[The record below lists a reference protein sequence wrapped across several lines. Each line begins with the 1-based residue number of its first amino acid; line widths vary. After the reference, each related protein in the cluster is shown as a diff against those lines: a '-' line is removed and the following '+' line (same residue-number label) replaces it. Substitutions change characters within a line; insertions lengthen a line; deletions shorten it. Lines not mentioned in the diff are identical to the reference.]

1 MKRWI
6 FTGIILLTG
15 FPLFSQEPEE
25 LLRSSIRIKL
35 PTETPELPEIQVN
48 RRLFQKEMILKQ
60 FLGEVPPKIEEGS
73 IEVYTGKNGQEVDF
87 YPTQVFSFLQPI
99 QPEEEKKTMN
109 EAEARKAVND
119 FLEKFGGLP
128 AEAYLLESKA
138 LRGEGGAGNLY
149 YYIYAHNYH
158 NVAVETDVIRLTAGA
173 GRVVEFV
180 FGWSTPVKEFPSVK
194 IIPAE
199 AGLKN
204 ALKYLYVDILK
215 NKYYATAEVTDVK
228 LYYYNKSQKEI
239 ERLVPVWRFTMV
251 LTGQSLLQ
259 PGQTQFREP
268 EAIGYSI
275 QVRINAIT
283 GDPIR

>member
-1 MKRWI
+1 M
-6 FTGIILLTG
+6 GVLLLSG
-15 FPLFSQEPEE
+15 VPLFSQGPEE
-25 LLRSSIRIKL
+25 LLRSSIRVKL

-48 RRLFQKEMILKQ
+48 RRLFQKEAILKQ
-60 FLGEVPPKIEEGS
+60 FLGEVPQKIEEGS
-73 IEVYTGKNGQEVDF
+73 VEIYLGKDGQEVDF
-87 YPTQVFSFLQPI
+87 YPTQVFTFLHPI

-109 EAEARKAVND
+109 EAEARKVVND

-128 AEAYLLESKA
+128 SEAYLLESRA
-138 LRGEGGAGNLY
+138 LRGEGEIGTLY

-158 NVAVETDVIRLTAGA
+158 NVPVETDVIRLTAGA
-173 GRVVEFV
+173 NRVVEFV

-199 AGLKN
+199 VGLKN
-204 ALKYLYVDILK
+204 ALKHLYVDILK

-228 LYYYNKSQKEI
+228 LFYHYKSEKEL

-259 PGQTQFREP
+259 PGQTQFKGP
-268 EAIGYSI
+268 ETIGYSI
-275 QVRINAIT
+275 EVRINAIT